1 MKFRLGACAAV
12 ILLAACS
19 GEKSADGVAQLP
31 GKASQDAAVAAAV
44 QTGRTVLTSIANA
57 PDKGALMSYQNKGL
71 PSKVEGAYTY
81 YPVAM
86 SEDHALRGV
95 VSGHMTVPLP
105 DGTQVKLNYERHD
118 ETIDG
123 NWTWVGRVE
132 GGDPNQEAI
141 ITFGEKAVFASI
153 PQGQGRPPVSIQTS
167 NGQLYAVQVDP
178 SQLKSGNSRE
188 HADTAIPGPSSMVAA
203 AAAQLSSAAVAQ
215 NAQMVAANA
224 PATSL
229 NTVDLAVGYTA
240 GFRTANGGS
249 ASSAVT
255 RLAQLVS
262 VGNEALR
269 NSKVNGYIR
278 LVHALEVAYTE
289 TNTNQTAL
297 QELTG
302 NTGNSP
308 VTVPAALAPLRTA
321 RDTYGA
327 DLAILVR
334 QFQQPEQQGCGIAWL
349 IGANQTN
356 ITTAQHAQW
365 GYGVVSDG
373 NDANYFCAPESFVHE
388 IGHLMGSAHNEANSD
403 TPGRYPYSYGYKSDA
418 ANGNFFTIMAYGD
431 ENQNAYRFFSS
442 PTVNCGSR
450 PCGTATADN
459 ARSLNQ
465 TFPVIA
471 QFRATVVP
479 FAGIRG
485 DVSGDGLSDLIF
497 RNASAGTVTTW
508 EMNGTTTLRSRL
520 QAAGSAYTLSA
531 IGDFNGDG
539 RADLAWT
546 NAAYRVVLFLST
558 GTGFTSTSVST
569 AFGSAWTLEGA
580 GDFNGDG
587 RDDLVFRNAAAGK
600 IEVWIM
606 NGATVAGRI
615 NQNAGTE
622 FTIGAI
628 GDFNGDGRDDIAW
641 TNAARRVVMFLSNG
655 TSFVSITPTFD
666 YGAALGTL
674 VGAGDINGDGNADL
688 IFRNV
693 GTQTVNWREAT
704 NTTTGINLGAARSQG
719 AGSAYTLSSIG
730 DYNGDGMADL
740 VWASTERRLA
750 MFTSTGTAFTATT
763 LTNDFGAGQKLER
776 GGK

>member
-31 GKASQDAAVAAAV
+31 GKSASDAAVATAAV
-44 QTGRTVLTSIANA
+44 QTGRAVLTSIANA
-57 PDKGALMSYQNKGL
+57 PDRGALMSYQNKGK
-71 PSKVEGAYTY
+71 PSKVEGAFTY
-81 YPVAM
+81 YPVAI

-95 VSGHMTVPLP
+95 VNGQMTVPMP
-105 DGTQVKLNYERHD
+105 DGSQVKLNYERHD

-123 NWTWVGRVE
+123 NWTWVGRVA

-153 PQGQGRPPVSIQTS
+153 PQGQGLPPVSIQTR
-167 NGQLYAVQVDP
+167 NGQLYAVQADP
-178 SQLKSGNSRE
+178 SKLKSGNSRE
-188 HADTAIPGPSSMVAA
+188 HKDTAVPSPSSLVEAA
-203 AAAQLSSAAVAQ
+203 AAKVTAAAAVAQ
-215 NAQMVAANA
+215 SAPAVAANA

-240 GFRTANGGS
+240 GFRTTYGS
-249 ASSAVT
+249 ASAAVT
-255 RLAQLVS
+255 RLAQLVAI
-262 VGNEALR
+262 GNEGLR

-278 LVHALEVAYTE
+278 LVHALEVSYTE

-302 NTGNSP
+302 SNGDTA
-308 VTVPAALAPLRTA
+308 VTIPASLAPLRTA

-349 IGANQTN
+349 IGANGATVN
-356 ITTAQHAQW
+356 PANDARW

-373 NDANYFCAPESFVHE
+373 NDSSYYCAPESFIHE
-388 IGHLMGSAHNEANSD
+388 IGHLLGSAHNQANAD
-403 TPGRYPYSYGYKSDA
+403 TPGRYAYSYGYKTDA

-431 ENQNAYRFFSS
+431 ENQTPYRFFSS
-442 PTVNCGSR
+442 PLVNCGSVA
-450 PCGTATADN
+450 CGTATADN

-465 TFPVIA
+465 TFPVVA

-479 FAGIRG
+479 LAGGRG

-497 RNASAGTVTTW
+497 RNATAGTVTTW
-508 EMNGTTTLRSRL
+508 EMNGTSVLRTRL
-520 QAAGSAYTLSA
+520 QAAGSAYWLAA

-546 NAAYRVVLFLST
+546 NSAQRIVLFLST
-558 GTGFTSTSVST
+558 GTGFTSTNVST
-569 AFGSAWTLEGA
+569 VYGSAWTLVGA
-580 GDFNGDG
+580 GDFNADG
-587 RDDLVFRNAAAGK
+587 RDDLLFRNAAAGK
-600 IEVWIM
+600 IEAWIM
-606 NGATVAGRI
+606 NGATIAGRI
-615 NQNAGTE
+615 NTNAGSE

-641 TNAARRVVMFLSNG
+641 TNAARRVVLFLSTG
-655 TSFVSITPTFD
+655 ASFTSFTPTFD

-674 VGAGDINGDGNADL
+674 VGAGDIDGNGVEEL
-688 IFRNV
+688 IFRNAAA
-693 GTQTVNWREAT
+693 QTVSWRQMSS
-704 NTTTGINLGAARSQG
+704 TTLGALRTQS

-730 DYNGDGMADL
+730 DFNGDGMDDL

-776 GGK
+776 GGQ

>member
-31 GKASQDAAVAAAV
+31 GKSASDAAMASAAV
-44 QTGRTVLTSIANA
+44 QTGRSVLASIANA
-57 PDKGALMSYQNKGL
+57 PDRGALMSYQNKGQ
-71 PSKVEGAYTY
+71 PSKREGAFTY

-95 VSGHMTVPLP
+95 VSGHMTVPMP

-153 PQGQGRPPVSIQTS
+153 PQGAGRPPVSIQTN

-178 SQLKSGNSRE
+178 SQLKSGNAGQHS
-188 HADTAIPGPSSMVAA
+188 DTAIPSPSAIVQA
-203 AAAQLSSAAVAQ
+203 AAAQITASAAVAQ
-215 NAQMVAANA
+215 SAQMVSANA
-224 PATSL
+224 PASSL

-240 GFRTANGGS
+240 NFRTTNGGS
-249 ASSAVT
+249 ASAAIT

-262 VGNEALR
+262 IGNESLR

-302 NTGNSP
+302 SNGVDP

-327 DLAILVR
+327 DLVLLVR
-334 QFQQPEQQGCGIAWL
+334 QFQQPEQAGCGIAWL
-349 IGANQTN
+349 IGADETDIVPAN
-356 ITTAQHAQW
+356 HSRW

-373 NDANYFCAPESFVHE
+373 NDANYYCPPESFIHE
-388 IGHLMGSAHNEANSD
+388 IGHLMGSAHNQANAD
-403 TPGRYPYSYGYKSDA
+403 GPGRYPYSYGYKTDA

-431 ENQNAYRFFSS
+431 ENQTPYRFFSS
-442 PTVNCGSR
+442 PTLTCGTR

-459 ARSLNQ
+459 ARSLNN

-471 QFRATVVP
+471 QFRASVVP
-479 FAGIRG
+479 FAGPRG

-497 RNASAGTVTTW
+497 RNQAAGTVTTW
-508 EMNGTTTLRSRL
+508 EMNGTSVLRTRM
-520 QAAGSAYTLSA
+520 QVAGSAYSVSA

-539 RADLAWT
+539 RADIAWT
-546 NAAYRVVLFLST
+546 NSAYRVVLFLST
-558 GTGFTSTSVST
+558 GTGYTSTTVAS
-569 AFGSAWTLEGA
+569 AFGSAWTLVGA

-587 RDDLVFRNAAAGK
+587 RDDLIFRNAAAGK
-600 IEVWIM
+600 IEAWLM
-606 NGATVAGRI
+606 NGATISGKISQAAG
-615 NQNAGTE
+615 GE

-628 GDFNGDGRDDIAW
+628 GDFNGDGRDDLAW
-641 TNAARRVVMFLSNG
+641 TNAARRVVLFLSNG
-655 TSFVSITPTFD
+655 GSFVSVTPTFD

-674 VGAGDINGDGNADL
+674 VGAADINGDGNADL

-693 GTQTVNWREAT
+693 AAQTVSWREMSGAT
-704 NTTTGINLGAARSQG
+704 MGTLRSQG

-730 DYNGDGMADL
+730 DYNGDGLADL
-740 VWASTERRLA
+740 VWASSERRLA

-776 GGK
+776 GGQ